1 MEQNPLELE
10 NMVIGCLILEQQTA
24 REYVNKLK
32 PEYFCEEDNRLIH
45 RTIRDLVNQDREV
58 DVFIIAA
65 QLKKAG
71 MQKELQEIA
80 YLLTSRTEVVASSAH
95 MEYYVEELRL
105 FALRRKLNGL
115 ALRLQK
121 DSMDLT
127 LEADALVETYETA
140 LQNLQAERP
149 WEEVFRTQ
157 WQVASEAFLQRE
169 QALARAGQ
177 DGVTGVHTGI
187 PGLDH
192 ITGGWQPNE
201 LIVIGGQNGHGKS
214 WLMIHHLLAA
224 AMHGHSSLVYSLEM
238 ASEDLYARELMS
250 RADISGFT
258 WYLKAFT
265 TEQQQAVNGV
275 RTQLDSLPITYMDSN
290 EYDIDRLCSMAREQH
305 RKGKCDIL
313 FIDYAQIIRAS
324 EKFRYEKRVEV
335 VTDFTQKLKGLA
347 KRLHIPVVVLAQ
359 LNRQQIKNPD
369 GRPQKSDLRESGSL
383 EQDADKIFLIWRP
396 YLHGIMEY
404 KGRDTRNMLVYLEP
418 KDRKFGEHEF
428 VLYSNDN
435 FTSFSE

>member
-1 MEQNPLELE
+1 MELE
-10 NMVIGCLILEQQTA
+10 NVVIGCLILEQQTA
-24 REYVNKLK
+24 KEYVNKLK

-45 RTIRDLVNQDREV
+45 RTIRDLINQDREV

-121 DSMDLT
+121 ESMDLT

-157 WQVASEAFLQRE
+157 WQVAGEAFLQRE

-192 ITGGWQPNE
+192 ITGGWQPN
-201 LIVIGGQNGHGKS
+201 
-214 WLMIHHLLAA
+214 
-224 AMHGHSSLVYSLEM
+224 
-238 ASEDLYARELMS
+238 
-250 RADISGFT
+250 
-258 WYLKAFT
+258 
-265 TEQQQAVNGV
+265 
-275 RTQLDSLPITYMDSN
+275 
-290 EYDIDRLCSMAREQH
+290 
-305 RKGKCDIL
+305 
-313 FIDYAQIIRAS
+313 
-324 EKFRYEKRVEV
+324 
-335 VTDFTQKLKGLA
+335 
-347 KRLHIPVVVLAQ
+347 
-359 LNRQQIKNPD
+359 
-369 GRPQKSDLRESGSL
+369 
-383 EQDADKIFLIWRP
+383 
-396 YLHGIMEY
+396 
-404 KGRDTRNMLVYLEP
+404 
-418 KDRKFGEHEF
+418 
-428 VLYSNDN
+428 
-435 FTSFSE
+435 

>member
-1 MEQNPLELE
+1 MELE
-10 NMVIGCLILEQQTA
+10 NVVIGCLILEQQTA

-121 DSMDLT
+121 ESMDLT

-157 WQVASEAFLQRE
+157 WQVAGEAFLKRE
-169 QALARAGQ
+169 QALARGQ
-177 DGVTGVHTGI
+177 V
-187 PGLDH
+187 
-192 ITGGWQPNE
+192 
-201 LIVIGGQNGHGKS
+201 
-214 WLMIHHLLAA
+214 
-224 AMHGHSSLVYSLEM
+224 LVQEQVQ
-238 ASEDLYARELMS
+238 ERELVRAQAAPCLTS
-250 RADISGFT
+250 RASSAVAT
-258 WYLKAFT
+258 PTSCAT
-265 TEQQQAVNGV
+265 TPFPA
-275 RTQLDSLPITYMDSN
+275 
-290 EYDIDRLCSMAREQH
+290 H
-305 RKGKCDIL
+305 
-313 FIDYAQIIRAS
+313 
-324 EKFRYEKRVEV
+324 
-335 VTDFTQKLKGLA
+335 LA
-347 KRLHIPVVVLAQ
+347 TA
-359 LNRQQIKNPD
+359 
-369 GRPQKSDLRESGSL
+369 
-383 EQDADKIFLIWRP
+383 
-396 YLHGIMEY
+396 
-404 KGRDTRNMLVYLEP
+404 P
-418 KDRKFGEHEF
+418 K
-428 VLYSNDN
+428 
-435 FTSFSE
+435 